1 MNWLAHIFLS
11 EQHIDFQLG
20 NFLAD
25 PLKTRLWNHASKELK
40 EGVRVHKIIDS
51 YTDSNKIVTKSKARL
66 KEKGLLKSIVIDL
79 TYDYLLTKNWEKFC
93 NIPIEKFSYD
103 FYTKANKRAIYF
115 PKKANTLIKGLIK
128 RDLLNKYQDLEHL
141 KIAFERI
148 DLRLSKRLLARD
160 TAISYYDAVCNNIIL
175 LEEDFLEFFPML
187 CDIVKKEINRKKIKH
202 WKI

>member
-79 TYDYLLTKNWEKFC
+79 TYDYLLTKNWEKFVISQLK
-93 NIPIEKFSYD
+93 NFHMIFIQKQIKELFIS
-103 FYTKANKRAIYF
+103 
-115 PKKANTLIKGLIK
+115 PKK
-128 RDLLNKYQDLEHL
+128 Q
-141 KIAFERI
+141 
-148 DLRLSKRLLARD
+148 
-160 TAISYYDAVCNNIIL
+160 IL
-175 LEEDFLEFFPML
+175 L
-187 CDIVKKEINRKKIKH
+187 
-202 WKI
+202 